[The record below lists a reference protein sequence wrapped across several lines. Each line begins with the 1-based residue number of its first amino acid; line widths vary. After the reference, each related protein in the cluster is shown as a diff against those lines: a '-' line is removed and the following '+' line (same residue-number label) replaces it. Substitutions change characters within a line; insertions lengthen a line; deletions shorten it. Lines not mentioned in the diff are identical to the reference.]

1 MDVKVRSRAVIS
13 VLVAAGLLG
22 AGCGGSDKPGEVPTV
37 PLSTSIEAQTE
48 MRALQAS
55 WAQASRAER
64 LALED
69 RLQAFRKRY
78 PRDPLVPVADVL
90 IAWAALERG
99 DLGQALGLAKRVQA
113 QMRGAGT
120 TADLAVMVEGA
131 AMRRGGDAAGA
142 FAKLSPLTGKLI
154 DTHARAFLNEE
165 IAAAALGSK
174 RYGEAVEHM
183 VSWLHEAGSEERRE
197 VELKLGDLT
206 GAIPPAA
213 LLPILEQ
220 RRKEHP
226 EPLDEELEVQR
237 LLAERLANAA
247 EASKDAALAQQLV
260 EKAGSL
266 LGGRAEDIADLAGG
280 ATGARVEA
288 PTLGLLLPL
297 RNAEVRRRGTQV
309 AAGVTHGLGL
319 PGSMARL
326 VTRDDHGRI
335 EGVEE
340 ALEGLSADGAAIMI
354 AGVDREE
361 ATIAARFAARE
372 SIPVV
377 LLQPP
382 SPEVADSPF
391 VFVLGEDPE
400 RIRKALV
407 ASLPARGQVIWIG
420 DKGFVDA
427 SRAEA
432 FDCQHVP
439 TAWRGIV
446 GVAVYGGCAPDVLM
460 ATSGTSVRVAVGLD
474 IGGVALPRGTLA
486 AAAGAYPVDEG
497 AITNDSLRA
506 WMRMHPD
513 APSYWAGLGRDAAVL
528 SWIGVQVLPPQG
540 TKDPKEV
547 KARRA
552 KAGAA
557 LAEAQ
562 ADLWTSEGRGF
573 AGGRRMARKVW
584 VKEVR

>member
-1 MDVKVRSRAVIS
+1 MRKAVIS
-13 VLVAAGLLG
+13 VLAVAGLLG
-22 AGCGGSDKPGEVPTV
+22 AGCGGSSAPGEVPTV

-48 MRALQAS
+48 MRGLQAS
-55 WAQASRAER
+55 WAQGSRAER

-78 PRDPLVPVADVL
+78 PKDPLVPVADVM

-99 DLGQALGLAKRVQA
+99 DLSRALSLAKRVQV

-131 AMRRGGDAAGA
+131 ALRRGGDAAAA
-142 FAKLSPLTGKLI
+142 FAKLKPLTGKLI
-154 DTHARAFLNEE
+154 DAHARAFLNEE
-165 IAAAALGSK
+165 MAAAALGSK
-174 RYGEAVEHM
+174 RYGEAVDHM

-197 VELKLGDLT
+197 VGAKLVDLT
-206 GAIPPAA
+206 AAIPPEA
-213 LLPILEQ
+213 LLPILDR
-220 RRKEHP
+220 RRKAHP
-226 EPLDEELEVQR
+226 EPFDEELEVQR
-237 LLAERLANAA
+237 LLAERIANAA
-247 EASKDAALAQQLV
+247 ESTKDAALAQHLV
-260 EKAGSL
+260 GSAGAL
-266 LGGRAEDIADLAGG
+266 LGPRAEAMADLAGG

-288 PTLGLLLPL
+288 PTIGLLLPL
-297 RNAEVRRRGTQV
+297 RNAEARRRGTQV

-326 VTRDDHGRI
+326 VSRDDQGRV
-335 EGVEE
+335 EGIEE
-340 ALEGLSADGAAIMI
+340 ALEGLSADGAAIVV

-361 ATIAARFAARE
+361 ATVAARFAARE

-382 SPEVADSPF
+382 APEVANSPF
-391 VFVLGEDPE
+391 VFVIGEDPE

-407 ASLPARGQVIWIG
+407 AALPTRGQVLWIG
-420 DKGFVDA
+420 DPGFVDG
-427 SRAEA
+427 SRPEA
-432 FDCQHVP
+432 FDCHHVP
-439 TAWRGIV
+439 SAWRGV
-446 GVAVYGGCAPDVLM
+446 SGVAVYGGCASEVMM
-460 ATSGTSVRVAVGLD
+460 ATAGTSVRVAVGLD
-474 IGGVALPRGTLA
+474 IDGVDLPKGTLA
-486 AAAGAYPVDEG
+486 AAAGAYPVDAD

-506 WMRMHPD
+506 WMRLHPD
-513 APSYWAGLGRDAAVL
+513 PPSYWAGLGRDAAVL

-562 ADLWTSEGRGF
+562 SDLWTSEGRGF
-573 AGGRRMARKVW
+573 AGGRTLARKVW
-584 VKEVR
+584 VKEVRE